1 MFDDHFLIRADFA
14 DERLLRRRFRTM
26 AVANALLSPFL
37 AVFMLLFFFLR
48 NAERLY
54 HHPSAVGARR
64 WSPVARWL
72 IRQLNELPHDL
83 DRRLAAS
90 RAPAERYCN
99 QFPSPVVSLVAKF
112 VAFVVGAFAAALLAL
127 ALVDERLLEAVLW
140 GRNLLW
146 YTALCGSLLAVSRA
160 LISDGDADGGG
171 GTGQQ
176 YEPEAAMAE
185 VVRHTQYFP
194 KRWANAV
201 HTPAVQREFQHLF
214 QFQALLFCEEMLS
227 VLIAPLLLW
236 HSLPKSA
243 SKIIA
248 FVREFTAHVEG
259 VGHVCSL
266 AAFDFARHG
275 EWKTKLP
282 SRFSTHAPGRYPP
295 WSHSTHPPI
304 RAQATPG
311 TAACTTPRASTAASK
326 GRWRRRALTLAQSLD
341 TLSHLCPPVLGCPP
355 PPQPLC

>member
-14 DERLLRRRFRTM
+14 DEALLRRRFR
-26 AVANALLSPFL
+26 AVAIANALLSPFL

-54 HHPSAVGARR
+54 HHTSAVGARR
-64 WSPVARWL
+64 WSPVARWQ
-72 IRQLNELPHDL
+72 IRQLNELPHAL

-90 RAPAERYCN
+90 AAPAARYCR
-99 QFPSPVVSLVAKF
+99 QFPAPVVSLSAKF
-112 VAFVVGAFAAALLAL
+112 VAFVTGAFAAALLAL

-146 YTALCGSLLAVSRA
+146 YTALCGSVLAVSRA
-160 LISDGDADGGG
+160 LITDDDCDAAG
-171 GTGQQ
+171 
-176 YEPEAAMAE
+176 YAPEAAMAE

-201 HTPAVQREFQHLF
+201 HTPEVQAEFQSLF
-214 QFQALLFCEEMLS
+214 QFQALLFVDEMAS

-236 HSLPKSA
+236 HSLPRSA
-243 SKIIA
+243 PKIIA

-275 EWKTKLP
+275 AAQLRQQQGRPMRDLLRRCSTP
-282 SRFSTHAPGRYPP
+282 S
-295 WSHSTHPPI
+295 
-304 RAQATPG
+304 
-311 TAACTTPRASTAASK
+311 
-326 GRWRRRALTLAQSLD
+326 LLL
-341 TLSHLCPPVLGCPP
+341 LSS
-355 PPQPLC
+355 